1 MTDSS
6 ITYDKNGHAVTFSGP
21 DAVELYRVASI
32 ASAIRLYVKCG
43 IIPTRGVGIMK
54 MLAIAGTYT
63 GKTYK
68 RNGATQAVEDL
79 NVWVQTMKA
88 ALPHET
94 STC

>member
-6 ITYDKNGHAVTFSGP
+6 ITYSKNGEATSFNGR

-43 IIPTRGVGIMK
+43 MIPTRGVTITK
-54 MLAIAGTYT
+54 MLAIASTYT

-68 RNGATQAVEDL
+68 RGQGQQAVEDL

-88 ALPHET
+88 ALPHDT
-94 STC
+94 SDC